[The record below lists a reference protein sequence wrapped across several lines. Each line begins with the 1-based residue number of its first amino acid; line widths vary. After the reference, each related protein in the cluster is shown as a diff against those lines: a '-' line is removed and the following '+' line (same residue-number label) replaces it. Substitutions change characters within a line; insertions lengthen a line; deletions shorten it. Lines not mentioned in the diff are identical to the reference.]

1 MVNYRAIS
9 LLCWVGTGGTV
20 GSVYLEY
27 LPEPVAVP
35 IISILIAFGF
45 ITAGLGFMA
54 EAKEEEEEEREETFV
69 GY

>member
-9 LLCWVGTGGTV
+9 LLCWLGTGGTV
-20 GSVYLEY
+20 GTVYLEY

-35 IISILIAFGF
+35 IVSFLIAFGF
-45 ITAGLGFMA
+45 ITAGFGSMA
-54 EAKEEEEEEREETFV
+54 EAKEEEEKDREETFV